1 MQCVSTKHKTCVG
14 CTSSANVNIGVACNV
29 WARSTRACVECTSS
43 ANVNI
48 GVACNAWA
56 RNTRACVDGTSS
68 AHVNIGVAWH
78 AMHVT
83 QEHAW
88 SVQVQRT
95 LTSPPTPPPP
105 PNHWKRQKLHEPYG
119 QISTRLLKQGWNM
132 TPHFRK
138 LEVWWNIFIRPDIH
152 VFIGPALVGTCG
164 WVPFSFQISHIAPQ
178 KERNTHTH
186 WSLLLCNQLWPNMGP
201 LPCTKNLRDPSPEL
215 KGGSHDDKPSLGSW
229 KWYHGTSMT

>member
-29 WARSTRACVECTSS
+29 WARSTKACVECTSS

-78 AMHVT
+78 ATHVT

-105 PNHWKRQKLHEPYG
+105 TQP
-119 QISTRLLKQGWNM
+119 LK
-132 TPHFRK
+132 TPKIART
-138 LEVWWNIFIRPDIH
+138 IRPDINAPPQTRMKH
-152 VFIGPALVGTCG
+152 DPTFQETGGLVKYFHSPWYTCLYWPCTG
-164 WVPFSFQISHIAPQ
+164 GYLWVSTIFFPNFPYCPP
-178 KERNTHTH
+178 KRKKHTH

-215 KGGSHDDKPSLGSW
+215 KGGSHNDKPSLGSW